1 MKPVYLDYN
10 ATTPID
16 SDVAAAMMLFI
27 REEFGNPSSSY
38 SLGIRARQALEKARG
53 QVAEL
58 LGSKTSEIIFTSG
71 GSESNNMVL
80 KGVALSLRDKGR
92 HIITTGIEHPA
103 IFNPAIFLIENGW
116 DVTFLP
122 VDGYGSVNPDE
133 VKNAI
138 RKDTVLISVMHAN
151 NETGTIQPVQEI
163 GRISRK
169 HGIFFHT
176 DAAQSV
182 GKVKTDVSDLCVDFL
197 SLAGHKLYAPKGVG
211 ALYIRDGI
219 EIVPLIHGGGQES
232 GRRAGTENVILNVA
246 LGAACELAGKNIK
259 HDTFRIAALR
269 DRLYDNMVSAIPDA
283 TLNGHPDNR
292 LPNTLNISFTGFK
305 GEKILKRIPNLCA
318 STGAACK
325 DRSATI
331 SHVLAA
337 MGVSRES
344 AIGAIR
350 LTLGRPTT
358 QDEVDQAAEWI
369 IKAVRKE
376 ERGKRKEERGKGK
389 GERGKGKGERD
400 KKIIL

>member
-1 MKPVYLDYN
+1 VIYLDYN

-16 SDVAAAMMLFI
+16 SDVAAAMMPFI
-27 REEFGNPSSSY
+27 MEEFGNPSSSY
-38 SLGIRARQALEKARG
+38 SLGIRAKQALEKARG

-92 HIITTGIEHPA
+92 HIITTEIEHPA

-122 VDGYGSVNPDE
+122 VDRYGSVDPDD
-133 VKNAI
+133 VKKAI

-151 NETGTIQPVQEI
+151 NETGTIQPIQET
-163 GRISRK
+163 GRISRE
-169 HGIFFHT
+169 HGILFHT
-176 DAAQSV
+176 DAAQSI

-197 SLAGHKLYAPKGVG
+197 SVAGHKLYAPKGVG

-219 EIVPLIHGGGQES
+219 EMVPLIHGGGQEN

-246 LGAACELAGKNIK
+246 LGAACELAGK
-259 HDTFRIAALR
+259 HLEDYTARITALR
-269 DRLYDNMVSAIPDA
+269 DRLNDNIKKNVPEVV
-283 TLNGHPDNR
+283 LNGHPENR
-292 LPNTLNISFTGFK
+292 LPNTLNLSFPGLI
-305 GEKILKRIPNLCA
+305 GSEILRGIQDLCA
-318 STGAACK
+318 STGSACK
-325 DRSATI
+325 DRSVTI

-337 MGVSRES
+337 MGVSRE
-344 AIGAIR
+344 IGMGAVR

-358 QDEVDQAAEWI
+358 EEEVDQAAEWI
-369 IKAVRKE
+369 IKAVKSGSRE
-376 ERGKRKEERGKGK
+376 
-389 GERGKGKGERD
+389 
-400 KKIIL
+400 

>member
-1 MKPVYLDYN
+1 MIYLDYN

-16 SDVAAAMMLFI
+16 SDVATAMMPFI

-38 SLGIRARQALEKARG
+38 SLGIRAKKALEKARG

-58 LGSKTSEIIFTSG
+58 LGSKTSEVIFTSG

-80 KGVALSLRDKGR
+80 KGVALSMRDKGR
-92 HIITTGIEHPA
+92 HLITTAIEHPA
-103 IFNPAIFLIENGW
+103 ILNPAIFLMENGW

-122 VDGYGSVNPDE
+122 VDRYGSVDPDD

-138 RKDTVLISVMHAN
+138 TKDTVLISVMHAN

-163 GRISRK
+163 GRISRE

-197 SLAGHKLYAPKGVG
+197 SVAGHKLYAPKGVG

-219 EIVPLIHGGGQES
+219 EMAPLIHGGGQEN
-232 GRRAGTENVILNVA
+232 GRRAGTENVIFNVA
-246 LGAACELAGKNIK
+246 LGAACELAGKNMK
-259 HDTFRIAALR
+259 DETPRIAALR
-269 DRLYDNMVSAIPDA
+269 DRLHDKIVSAISEA
-283 TLNGHPDNR
+283 ALNGHPDNR
-292 LPNTLNISFTGFK
+292 LPNTLNLSFPGQT

-318 STGAACK
+318 STGAACE
-325 DRSATI
+325 DRSTTI

-344 AIGAIR
+344 ATGAVR

-358 QDEVDQAAEWI
+358 QDEVDQAAGWI
-369 IKAVRKE
+369 TRAVKE
-376 ERGKRKEERGKGK
+376 EGLG
-389 GERGKGKGERD
+389 D
-400 KKIIL
+400 

>member
-1 MKPVYLDYN
+1 MIYLDYN

-16 SDVAAAMMLFI
+16 SDVAEAMMPFI
-27 REEFGNPSSSY
+27 KEEFGNPSSSY
-38 SLGIRARQALEKARG
+38 SPGIRAKHALEKARG
-53 QVAEL
+53 QVARL
-58 LGSKTSEIIFTSG
+58 LGCESGEIVFTSG

-92 HIITTGIEHPA
+92 HIITTEIEHPA
-103 IFNPAIFLIENGW
+103 IFNPAIFLMENGW

-122 VDGYGSVNPDE
+122 VDTYGSVDPDD

-138 RKDTVLISVMHAN
+138 KKDTVLISVMHAN

-163 GRISRK
+163 GRISRE

-197 SLAGHKLYAPKGVG
+197 SVAGHKLYAPKGVG

-219 EIVPLIHGGGQES
+219 EMVPLIHGGGQES
-232 GRRAGTENVILNVA
+232 GRRAGTENVILNVG
-246 LGAACELAGKNIK
+246 LGAACKPAAKNMK
-259 HDTFRIAALR
+259 DDTPRIAALR
-269 DRLYDNMVSAIPDA
+269 DRLHDKIVSAIPEA
-283 TLNGHPDNR
+283 ALNGHPDNR
-292 LPNTLNISFTGFK
+292 LPNTLNLSFPGQT

-318 STGAACK
+318 STGAACE
-325 DRSATI
+325 DRSTTI

-344 AIGAIR
+344 ATGAVR

-358 QDEVDQAAEWI
+358 QDEVDQTAEWI
-369 IKAVRKE
+369 IKAV
-376 ERGKRKEERGKGK
+376 KG
-389 GERGKGKGERD
+389 
-400 KKIIL
+400 L